1 MINKISEFEKKIKV
15 KLNNKSLLVKA
26 LTHKSAN
33 MNSNNEKLEFL
44 GDRVIGIILSE
55 ELYNLYTNVNEGELD
70 KRFAVLVNR
79 KTCCSVAWSM
89 QIQNYI
95 ITGDKKKII
104 NINDEKILSDC
115 CEAIIGAIYID
126 RGFDYVKKFVLN
138 LWQND
143 LKKSH
148 LTILDAKTELQE
160 YSLKLY
166 KKLPMYRLLSTKGPR
181 HNPTFKVGVCIKGSK
196 ELIGTGNSKQEAEQK
211 GADNLLKNI
220 DR

>member
-1 MINKISEFEKKIKV
+1 MKLNILKVEKKLNIKI
-15 KLNNKSLLVKA
+15 KNKSLLLQA
-26 LTHKSAN
+26 LTHKSSN
-33 MNSNNEKLEFL
+33 KLKNNEKLEFL
-44 GDRVIGIILSE
+44 GDRVIGLVLSKKILDM
-55 ELYNLYTNVNEGELD
+55 YPNDDEGILD
-70 KRFAVLVNR
+70 KKFAKLVNR
-79 KTCCSVAWSM
+79 ETCASIAWN
-89 QIQNYI
+89 IGLKNFI
-95 ITGDKKKII
+95 IIGNKK
-104 NINDEKILSDC
+104 NIVRNDEKILSDA
-115 CEAIIGAIYID
+115 CEALIGAIYID
-126 RGFDYVKKFVLN
+126 QGFDYVKKFVLN

-196 ELIGTGNSKQEAEQK
+196 EFIGTGNSKQEAEQK

>member
-1 MINKISEFEKKIKV
+1 MYPNDDE
-15 KLNNKSLLVKA
+15 
-26 LTHKSAN
+26 
-33 MNSNNEKLEFL
+33 
-44 GDRVIGIILSE
+44 GI
-55 ELYNLYTNVNEGELD
+55 LD
-70 KRFAVLVNR
+70 KKFAKLVNR
-79 KTCCSVAWSM
+79 ETCASIAWN
-89 QIQNYI
+89 IGLKNFI
-95 ITGDKKKII
+95 IIGNKK
-104 NINDEKILSDC
+104 NIVRNDEKILSDA
-115 CEAIIGAIYID
+115 CEALIGAIYID
-126 RGFDYVKKFVLN
+126 QGFDYVKKFVLN

-181 HNPTFKVGVCIKGSK
+181 HNPTFKGGVCIKGSK
-196 ELIGTGNSKQEAEQK
+196 EFIGTGNSKQEAEQK